1 MNSRKVLFTAISI
14 ACVLAI
20 IAAIWAEID
29 LKNGA
34 SKIEKNR
41 TKAQVE
47 IKTQEDLKKDFNN
60 MFNNSIDFKNYDES
74 SITKYDNS
82 KELVYSAFDMENREE
97 NKYEIDLHI
106 PVINIKNEV
115 GEKFNN
121 ITQEVFANKA
131 NEIFKEVKAY
141 TIYSVTYT
149 GYINDDILSVIIKST
164 LKEGYSAQR
173 VIVQTYNYNLK
184 TNKEVS
190 LQDII
195 EQKNIEKS
203 KVEAKIKTE
212 VTKAI
217 KETNKIQA
225 SGYETYSRDFNSDI
239 YNFDN
244 ISTFF
249 LNNEGKL
256 YIIFAY
262 GNNNFTA
269 EMDIIEI

>member
-164 LKEGYSAQR
+164 LKEGNSAQ
-173 VIVQTYNYNLK
+173 
-184 TNKEVS
+184 
-190 LQDII
+190 
-195 EQKNIEKS
+195 
-203 KVEAKIKTE
+203 
-212 VTKAI
+212 
-217 KETNKIQA
+217 
-225 SGYETYSRDFNSDI
+225 
-239 YNFDN
+239 
-244 ISTFF
+244 
-249 LNNEGKL
+249 
-256 YIIFAY
+256 
-262 GNNNFTA
+262 
-269 EMDIIEI
+269 